1 MRLDAVTVV
10 CPSCGQSAPA
20 DAGFCPGCGQAL
32 SGVVYAGF
40 WIRFLAN
47 IIDGCILLIPN
58 MVLRFAVESPASTLL
73 QIAVGLVYTVGFWT
87 AEGATPGKMA
97 VGIRITTVDLQPID
111 FGRALLRY
119 IGYLASGITLLIGF
133 LMIAFT
139 RQKRGLHDYIAGTVV
154 VKAR

>member
-1 MRLDAVTVV
+1 
-10 CPSCGQSAPA
+10 
-20 DAGFCPGCGQAL
+20 
-32 SGVVYAGF
+32 
-40 WIRFLAN
+40 
-47 IIDGCILLIPN
+47 